1 MADETVNSD
10 TQNAESINDILEET
24 PEETTVDN
32 SQLEEKNKQLF
43 ERAKKAEAEAKELR
57 AKVGEAKPSE
67 SNLTMEAIMV
77 GKKLDKYS
85 EDEIQSIA
93 KIIKSD
99 KPSDILAALDNP
111 FIKQGID
118 TAREKVT
125 KENKVPSSSGS
136 SGGGSQ
142 LSGDE
147 VAKMDREDHKK
158 LWKEQQERQQGGQ
171 GI

>member
-85 EDEIQSIA
+85 EEEIQSIA

-125 KENKVPSSSGS
+125 KEK
-136 SGGGSQ
+136 
-142 LSGDE
+142 DY
-147 VAKMDREDHKK
+147 
-158 LWKEQQERQQGGQ
+158 
-171 GI
+171 